1 VDRAYLNGQTH
12 LIGGVT
18 AGLITATLLSND
30 TALQVTTGVI
40 AAAAGGLAPDWLSIS
55 IPLVKIPYVEG
66 HRSVLTH
73 SLLAS
78 AFMCLLLFNAFGIEH
93 IGVYFAMGMVSHQL
107 LDLPTGNG
115 IPIFFP
121 IRLKRTALNWG
132 NNGGRMEQSFQ
143 YGLLAVCCSILVYW
157 FFILVR

>member
-1 VDRAYLNGQTH
+1 M
-12 LIGGVT
+12 IGGVT
-18 AGLITATLLSND
+18 AGLITATVLSSD
-30 TALQVTTGVI
+30 TALQVTTGVV
-40 AAAAGGLAPDWLSIS
+40 AAGVAGLFPDWIS
-55 IPLVKIPYVEG
+55 VSFPLIKIPFIEG

-78 AFMCLLLFNAFGIEH
+78 FAMCLLLYDALGIEH

-121 IRLKRTALNWG
+121 LRTKRVGLYWG

-143 YGLLAVCCSILVYW
+143 YGLLAVCGSILVLW
-157 FFILVR
+157 VVMLFA

>member
-1 VDRAYLNGQTH
+1 MRGQTH

-18 AGLITATLLSND
+18 AGLITATVLSND
-30 TALQVTTGVI
+30 TALQVTTGIV
-40 AAAAGGLAPDWLSIS
+40 AAGIGGLYCDWLSVS
-55 IPLVKIPYVEG
+55 FPYVQIPFIEG

-78 AFMCLLLFNAFGIEH
+78 AFMCLLLYDALGIEH

-121 IRLKRTALNWG
+121 LRTKRVGLYWG

-143 YGLLAVCCSILVYW
+143 YGLLAVCGSILVLW
-157 FFILVR
+157 AVMLLG

>member
-1 VDRAYLNGQTH
+1 VNGKTH
-12 LIGGVT
+12 LIGGAT
-18 AGLITATLLSND
+18 AGLVVATVLSQD
-30 TALQVTTGVI
+30 TVIQVTTGV
-40 AAAAGGLAPDWLSIS
+40 AAACVGSLMPDWIS
-55 IPLVKIPYVEG
+55 VSVPMIKIPYVEG

-121 IRLKRTALNWG
+121 LRLKRTGLYWG

-143 YGLLAVCCSILVYW
+143 YGLLVVCGAILVLW
-157 FFILVR
+157 VVMLLG